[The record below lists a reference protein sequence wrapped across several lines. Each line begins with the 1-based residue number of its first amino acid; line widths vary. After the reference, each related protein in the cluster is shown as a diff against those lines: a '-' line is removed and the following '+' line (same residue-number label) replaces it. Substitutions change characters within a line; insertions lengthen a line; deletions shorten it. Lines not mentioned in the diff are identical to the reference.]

1 MKTFKSRY
9 KQKGFTLIE
18 LMIVVVFIGVLGAL
32 LMPRI
37 GNYIVKL
44 KVPGVAN
51 DLNSYASIKK
61 GTAQLAEGDPYT
73 GLTQASFARQMRKTN
88 LSVNAGSEVVQH
100 NLGGVRGGAGTVTIF
115 ETGTQFGYNL
125 TGLAFGACPA
135 LLTQM
140 ENNAW
145 RVTLN
150 GRTLKQTDDSGN
162 ISTPYNTNTAEGACV
177 EGDTNEAVVT
187 YN

>member
-1 MKTFKSRY
+1 MRTRSPLK
-9 KQKGFTLIE
+9 KQSGFTLIE
-18 LMIVVVFIGVLGAL
+18 LMVVVAIIGILSAVF
-32 LMPRI
+32 MPRI
-37 GNYIVKL
+37 GNHIVKM

-51 DLNSYASIKK
+51 DLNTYASVKRA
-61 GTAQLAEGDPYT
+61 TAQMAEGDPYT

-88 LSVNAGSEVVQH
+88 LSVTENSDVVQH
-100 NLGGVRGGAGTVTIF
+100 NLGGVRGGTGTVTIF
-115 ETGTQFGYNL
+115 ETGTQFGYNI

-140 ENNAW
+140 ENNAL

-150 GRTLKQTDDSGN
+150 GRTVKQTDDNGT
-162 ISTPYNTNTAEGACV
+162 ISTPYNVNTAEAACV
-177 EGDTNEAVVT
+177 EGNTNEAVVT

>member
-1 MKTFKSRY
+1 MKKVKRRN
-9 KQKGFTLIE
+9 KQAGFTLTE

-44 KVPGVAN
+44 RVPGVAN

-88 LSVNAGSEVVQH
+88 LSVNAGSEIVQH
-100 NLGGVRGGAGTVTIF
+100 NLGGVRGGNGTVTIF
-115 ETGTQFGYNL
+115 ETGTQFGYNI

-140 ENNAW
+140 QNNAW